1 MRTFRFRVL
10 LAAVP
15 VLFVA
20 AAATG
25 CSAEPSP
32 GAAAPS
38 DSSVSGAPGE
48 GESAGPAEGDGDGAG
63 ASDGD
68 GTAPAEG
75 EGASQTSGKAPGT
88 GQTSGKAPGAGQ
100 TSGKGKVSA
109 CRAGDVKGTVTAQG
123 PLITG
128 DEVRAIISLENVSS
142 RVCRVE
148 GWTTVTLVNAAG
160 EPTPLT
166 VGKVK
171 QPGPAVRIDLK
182 PGHSAPAGMKWT
194 QCDKGDDTC
203 PVGNTLEI
211 GLPGAT
217 GEPAT
222 LEDFPAPEKSGI
234 AMKNVQVG
242 PLQLSR
248 QGVVAW

>member
-1 MRTFRFRVL
+1 MPSLRLRVL
-10 LAAVP
+10 LTAAP

-20 AAATG
+20 AATTG
-25 CSAEPSP
+25 CAGESTPRTDAPAAAEPS
-32 GAAAPS
+32 A
-38 DSSVSGAPGE
+38 SSA
-48 GESAGPAEGDGDGAG
+48 PAEPGQEE
-63 ASDGD
+63 SSKP
-68 GTAPAEG
+68 TEG
-75 EGASQTSGKAPGT
+75 EGASQTSGK
-88 GQTSGKAPGAGQ
+88 
-100 TSGKGKVSA
+100 GKVPT
-109 CRAGDVKGTVTAQG
+109 CKTDDVKGTVTAQD

-142 RVCRVE
+142 RTCRVE

-160 EPTPLT
+160 EPTPTT
-166 VGKVK
+166 VSKVK

-182 PGHSAPAGMKWT
+182 PGHSAPTGLKWT
-194 QCDKGDDTC
+194 QCDKGDDSC

-222 LEDFPAPEKSGI
+222 LEEFPAPEKSGI

>member
-32 GAAAPS
+32 AGPS
-38 DSSVSGAPGE
+38 ASSVAGAPGE
-48 GESAGPAEGDGDGAG
+48 GESAGPAEGDEDGAG
-63 ASDGD
+63 TAD

-75 EGASQTSGKAPGT
+75 EGGSQTPGKASGK
-88 GQTSGKAPGAGQ
+88 GQ
-100 TSGKGKVSA
+100 TSGKGKISA
-109 CRAGDVKGTVTAQG
+109 CKADDVKGTVTAQD
-123 PLITG
+123 PLVTG

-142 RVCRVE
+142 RTCRVE
-148 GWTTVTLVNAAG
+148 GWTTVILVNAAG
-160 EPTPLT
+160 EPAPAT
-166 VGKVK
+166 VSKVK

-182 PGHSAPAGMKWT
+182 PGHSAPAGLKWT

-222 LEDFPAPEKSGI
+222 LEEFPAPEKSGI